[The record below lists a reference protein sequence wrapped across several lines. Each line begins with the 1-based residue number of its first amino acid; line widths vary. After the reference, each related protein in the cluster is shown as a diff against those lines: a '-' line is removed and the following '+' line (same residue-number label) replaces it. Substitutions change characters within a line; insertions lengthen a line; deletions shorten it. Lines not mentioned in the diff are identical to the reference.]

1 MLTFVRFGWRENRT
15 SRQEADTAAG
25 ASSGRLGM
33 SMAEQEAWKQLYD
46 YWLSKHV
53 DGRPPTRAEL
63 DPPVEVPRLIGR
75 MMLIDVVDGSRFR
88 YRLVGSAIWDRYG
101 FDLTGS
107 WVEGRVPAEAEWRKT
122 LQAVHDD
129 GAARLITSPVT
140 DHPDRLHIAIA
151 LPLSDAEGGI
161 GQILAATFFAKE
173 VTDSPR
179 IGRLTVRELL
189 DEAKARQL
197 GAMPVKLGRPG

>member
-1 MLTFVRFGWRENRT
+1 
-15 SRQEADTAAG
+15 
-25 ASSGRLGM
+25 
-33 SMAEQEAWKQLYD
+33 MAKQEAWKQLYD

-63 DPPVEVPRLIGR
+63 DPPVEVPRLLAHI
-75 MMLIDVVDGSRFR
+75 MLIDVVDGSRFR
-88 YRLVGSAIWDRYG
+88 YRLVGSSYWDRYG
-101 FDLTGS
+101 FELTGS
-107 WVEGRVPAEAEWRKT
+107 WIEGRIPAEADFRGT

-129 GAARLITSPVT
+129 GIARLLTSPVP
-140 DHPDRLHIAIA
+140 DHPERLHVGIV

-161 GQILAATFFAKE
+161 AHILAGIFFAQ
-173 VTDSPR
+173 DLADQPR
-179 IGRLTVRELL
+179 VGRLTVREVL